1 VGEMQKVLIVY
12 WSGSGNTELMAI
24 KIAEG
29 ISYEGVK
36 IDLVPVDEISAND
49 VVSYDK
55 IAFGCPSMGI
65 EILEEEEFEPF
76 YKEAEKLIEGKKIA
90 LFGSYGWGDGEWME
104 VWEKRVIE
112 AKGKLFEKGLIMNST
127 PSAEEEEVCINFG
140 KRFAKD

>member
-1 VGEMQKVLIVY
+1 MQKVLIVY

-29 ISYEGVK
+29 LELEGAK
-36 IDLVPVDEISAND
+36 TDLVPVDEISPSD
-49 VVSYDK
+49 VDSYDK

-76 YKEAEKLIEGKKIA
+76 YKEAEKFINGKNIA

-104 VWEKRVIE
+104 IWEKRVIE
-112 AKGKLFEKGLIMNST
+112 AQGKLFEKGLIMNST